1 MAKKLSDYERKRD
14 FAKTPEPAV
23 KTVTQEPASGS
34 RGDRRVFVVHRHD
47 ASSLHYDLRLEDSG
61 VLKSWAVPRG
71 FSYEPSEKRLAVHTE
86 DHPLEY
92 EDFDG
97 VIPKGQYGG
106 GTMLIWDRGT
116 YELLKA
122 ASGEAAITAGE
133 VKIQLDGKRLR
144 GEWHLVRTQKE
155 PKSWLLFK
163 ARDCYARAT
172 GEVAYPFGI
181 DLDRA
186 QRREPSSRLT
196 PMRPQREVDAFSDP
210 DWLYEMEFAGVR
222 AFLFKDGGNVWARE
236 AGGRR
241 VHDLR
246 GSLRVEAGK
255 IHAQRATLDGVLVA
269 LDASQR
275 PCREALARAL
285 ADEKSSALYYYAFD
299 LLHFDAWQLHKLPLT
314 ERKQLLAAVVSVGRS
329 LLYVDHVRGEGGSLA
344 NVVAAA
350 GLPGV
355 IAKRAAGPYR
365 GGASAD
371 WRRIPIATQDEP
383 RGVGVLERI
392 ENFAAEG
399 ARTRVKLTNRSKVLF
414 PEAGYTKGDFVAF
427 YDRVAEVLLPYLR
440 DRPLHMNR
448 FPDGIHGKSFYHK
461 DAPDHTPDW
470 VRTETIQSRGEQKA
484 IRYVICNDR
493 DTLLY
498 LANLGSIDLHPWL
511 SHLGSLDTPDWLVF
525 DLDPDG
531 SPFPHVVRIAR
542 SLGKLL
548 HGIGLH
554 PRLKTSGASGL
565 HVYVSVLPHYS
576 YDQVRMFGE
585 AIARYVAREHAEV
598 ATVERS
604 VASRRGKVYIDFL
617 QNRRGQTVVPPY
629 VVRPVAAASV
639 STPLDWDE
647 LSSRIEPQDFHIGN
661 VPERVATLG
670 DLFRP
675 TLTDPEDLVPA
686 IAAFER
692 IYLNRGA
699 GE

>member
-1 MAKKLSDYERKRD
+1 MAKKLTDYERKRD
-14 FAKTPEPAV
+14 FAKTPEPVGKPKRKKASAAAV
-23 KTVTQEPASGS
+23 PE
-34 RGDRRVFVVHRHD
+34 RHVFVVHRHD
-47 ASSLHYDLRLEDSG
+47 ASSLHYDLRLEDGG

-71 FSYEPSEKRLAVHTE
+71 FSYEPTEKRLAVHTE

-92 EDFDG
+92 EHFDG

-106 GTMLIWDRGT
+106 GTMMIWDRGT

-122 ASGEAAITAGE
+122 TSGEAAIAAGE
-133 VKIQLDGKRLR
+133 VKVQLFGKRLR
-144 GEWHLVRTQKE
+144 GEWHLVRTKKDQ
-155 PKSWLLFK
+155 KSWLLFK
-163 ARDCYARAT
+163 ARDAYARVA
-172 GEVAYPFGI
+172 GELAYPFGV

-186 QRREPSSRLT
+186 EQKDVPKRLVA
-196 PMRPQREVDAFSDP
+196 MQAQREVEPFSDP
-210 DWLYEMEFAGVR
+210 DWLYEMEFAGAR
-222 AFLFKDGGNVWARE
+222 AFLVKDGAEVQVRE
-236 AGGRR
+236 AGKSKT
-241 VHDLR
+241 HALR
-246 GSLRVEAGK
+246 GTLLAEAVK
-255 IHAQRATLDGVLVA
+255 VHAQRAILDGVFLA
-269 LDASQR
+269 LDDSQR

-285 ADEKSSALYYYAFD
+285 EPDSSAALYYYAFD
-299 LLHFDAWQLHKLPLT
+299 AIYFDEWQLHKMPLV
-314 ERKQLLAAVVSVGRS
+314 ERKQLLAALIPAGRS
-329 LLYVDHVRGEGGSLA
+329 LLYVDHVRGEGASLA

-350 GLPGV
+350 GLPGI
-355 IAKRAAGPYR
+355 IAKRANGPYR

-371 WRRIPIATQDEP
+371 WRRIPVDPQDGA
-383 RGVGVLERI
+383 RDASVHDRI
-392 ENFAAEG
+392 ESFTAEG
-399 ARTRVKLTNRSKVLF
+399 ARTKVKLTNRGKVLF
-414 PEAGYTKGDFVAF
+414 PEAGYTKGDFVSY

-470 VRTETIQSRGEQKA
+470 IVTETIHSRGEQKA

-511 SHLGSLDTPDWLVF
+511 SRLGSLDTPDWLVF

-548 HGIGLH
+548 HGIGLN

-565 HVYVSVLPHYS
+565 HIYVSVLPNYT

-585 AIARYVAREHAEV
+585 AIARYVAREHADV
-598 ATVERS
+598 ATVERN

-647 LSSRIEPQDFHIGN
+647 LSSKIEPRDFHIGN
-661 VPERVATLG
+661 LPERVTRLG

-675 TLTDPEDLVPA
+675 ILTDPEDLLPA
-686 IAAFER
+686 IAEFER
-692 IYLNRGA
+692 LYLA
-699 GE
+699 GNE